1 MLDNW
6 VIGYI
11 KEEEEWELRKS
22 TKYESRWSWECV
34 AMSCCE
40 AGLIHAC
47 SICELDWLDKAQL
60 PTTDNLDNSVVILCY

>member
-40 AGLIHAC
+40 AGLIRMFNMRVR
-47 SICELDWLDKAQL
+47 L
-60 PTTDNLDNSVVILCY
+60 VR